1 MRRSLLVPSS
11 LRNSSLRNLVPILVF
26 ALFLGLG
33 LAACGGGEDEASI
46 EERLEEKGTME
57 VMEEAGK
64 AEYDPPADGRLTEAQ
79 VEQYIAIQQRAAK
92 IRQVAQKKMEEK
104 TAAEEESGEAD
115 SVWSQVR
122 NMGEAMQGFG
132 DVMTAEIRAAQEMG
146 HNPAEYQWVKAQVV
160 EALAA
165 DAMKRMS
172 EGMGEAQAKLLAGL
186 EEQRDQVDDPER
198 KAAMERQIEAMR
210 ESMQQAEEDE
220 LDAAMEHNIELV
232 KRYEEE
238 ISAAHSA
245 PEEEA

>member
-1 MRRSLLVPSS
+1 MSRSPLVPSA
-11 LRNSSLRNLVPILVF
+11 LRIPIPIPTVALALVF
-26 ALFLGLG
+26 ALALG

-64 AEYDPPADGRLTEAQ
+64 AEYDPPADGRLSEAQ
-79 VEQYIAIQQRAAK
+79 VEQYIEIQKRAGK
-92 IRQVAQKKMEEK
+92 IRQVAQKKLEEK
-104 TAAEEESGEAD
+104 EQEGEGGEAD

-122 NMGEAMQGFG
+122 NMGDAMQGFG

-146 HNPAEYQWVKAQVV
+146 HNPAEYQWVRQQVM

-165 DAMKRMS
+165 DAMLRMQ
-172 EGMGEAQAKLLAGL
+172 EGMGEAQAELLAGL
-186 EEQRDQVDDPER
+186 EEQREQIEDPDQQE
-198 KAAMERQIEAMR
+198 AMDRQIEAMR
-210 ESMQQAEEDE
+210 ESMDQAEEDE
-220 LDAAMEHNIELV
+220 LDPAVEANIELV

-245 PEEEA
+245 PEEEG